1 MGILRSEGED
11 GRGRMKAA
19 YKTCL
24 SCGRPMKKAQ
34 YDDVK
39 VKSRSDTHACM
50 LVEEKAL

>member
-34 YDDVK
+34 YDASWIDEADGM
-39 VKSRSDTHACM
+39 SAMMDDDW
-50 LVEEKAL
+50 